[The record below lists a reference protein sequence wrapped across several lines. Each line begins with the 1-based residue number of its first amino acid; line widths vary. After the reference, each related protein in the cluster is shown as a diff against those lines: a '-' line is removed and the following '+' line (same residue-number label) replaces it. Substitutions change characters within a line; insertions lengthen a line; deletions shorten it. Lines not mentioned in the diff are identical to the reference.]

1 MPLFALARLAGLSQ
15 QQISAIEMGDRDV
28 SWDEAVNQA
37 VNLRR
42 RLHELP
48 NEQQPGEGGMEP
60 PAASNEAGPPPT
72 DRWRTVCLVVAL
84 VGCTVLLL
92 RALGRRWW
100 CACGEP
106 FLWSG
111 NIWTP
116 HNSQHLLDPYSFT
129 HVLHGMIF
137 YGLTAWA
144 LPRSPLAWR
153 FILAL
158 GFEALWEV
166 VENTNLVIERYRA
179 ATASLDYL
187 GDTVVNSLGDM
198 ASFAAGFALA
208 RGAGWR
214 ISLAIFIITEA
225 ALVLLIKD
233 SLTLNVIMLVWPLD
247 VVRTWQLGG

>member
-1 MPLFALARLAGLSQ
+1 M
-15 QQISAIEMGDRDV
+15 V
-28 SWDEAVNQA
+28 SSTRTVNW
-37 VNLRR
+37 
-42 RLHELP
+42 
-48 NEQQPGEGGMEP
+48 P
-60 PAASNEAGPPPT
+60 PVLNVLVLLVG
-72 DRWRTVCLVVAL
+72 TVCLL
-84 VGCTVLLL
+84 K
-92 RALGRRWW
+92 ALGRQWW
-100 CACGEP
+100 CSCGEP

-166 VENTNLVIERYRA
+166 VENTNLIIERYRA

-187 GDTVVNSLGDM
+187 GDTVVNSLGDI

-208 RGAGWR
+208 RAAGWR

-225 ALVLLIKD
+225 ALLLLIKD

-247 VVRTWQLGG
+247 AIRTWQLGG